1 MYYFIVFLILYIIE
15 VLFAFFL
22 SMKIKKIQ
30 NKKCYLIKQL
40 KTLQDQIK
48 QAEKNFNKINES
60 ISKNNLQKEKLTN
73 YIKDLQY
80 LYEYNK
86 KLIKNK
92 LDISIEESLQ
102 RATQY
107 TQQLENS
114 YNIVKKEYNQKVFL
128 IQDELMKTT
137 KELEQTK
144 SQLSAGAA
152 ALIRQKEKQDKINFY
167 KLSLSEKQQK
177 DIKKLQLWKQELVD
191 PTILSKLIW
200 TDYFQKQTS
209 QLCNRIL
216 GTEKVCGIYKITDL
230 ITKQVYI
237 GQSVDISRRWKDHIR
252 YGLGIN
258 APSTN
263 ALYKAMKKDGITE
276 FTFQLLQKC
285 SNEKLNEREK
295 FWIQIYSSNKYGM
308 NSTSGGS

>member
-15 VLFAFFL
+15 ILFAFFL

-60 ISKNNLQKEKLTN
+60 ISKNNLQKEKLAN

-92 LDISIEESLQ
+92 LDIHIEESLQ

-128 IQDELMKTT
+128 IQDELTKAT

-152 ALIRQKEKQDKINFY
+152 ALIRQREKQDKINFY

-200 TDYFQKQTS
+200 TDYFQKQTN